1 MSALV
6 GDHGLRQRNRQ
17 VLKILLLV
25 MAALVLA
32 AFLVGIRW

>member
-1 MSALV
+1 MSAIV
-6 GDHGLRQRNRQ
+6 SDHGLRQRNRQ